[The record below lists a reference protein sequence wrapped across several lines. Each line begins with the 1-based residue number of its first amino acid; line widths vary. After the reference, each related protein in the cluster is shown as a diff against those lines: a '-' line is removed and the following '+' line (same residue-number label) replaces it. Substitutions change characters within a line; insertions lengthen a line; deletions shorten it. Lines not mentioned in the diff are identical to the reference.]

1 VKIFATAEGKTQAI
15 LTYRG
20 VEKKRKKPK
29 RFLTQIPVD
38 ISVTWL
44 DPNRR
49 EPRQRPLI
57 MVARIGLVAPIRCFA
72 CRLRKE

>member
-1 VKIFATAEGKTQAI
+1 MVLLRHRWVGQCFFDKIDNSAIAKIEIEAFVVKIFATAEGKTQAI

-44 DPNRR
+44 DPN
-49 EPRQRPLI
+49 
-57 MVARIGLVAPIRCFA
+57 
-72 CRLRKE
+72 